1 MLADGT
7 ITAPELLELYLERI
21 ARLDRELRSFRVVLA
36 DSARQEAGVAQD
48 RLNAGERLP
57 LLGVPIAIKDD
68 VDVAGEVTTY
78 GSAAHGPARA
88 QDAEVVR
95 RLREAGAVILG
106 KTAVPEMMLWSF
118 TETLTYGAT
127 RNPWNTDYTPGG
139 SSGGSGAAVAA
150 GLAPMALGSDGMG
163 SIRIPST
170 WCGLFGIK
178 PQRDRVPLAPHD
190 DAWNGLSVNGPMAR
204 SVEDAALFLDVTA
217 PGGEFPCRGCNR
229 PPGRLRIAL
238 STKVPPP
245 LTARVGK
252 AQRAAVDE
260 AGALLRELGHN
271 VISRDPDYPLSAVYG
286 QALPRYFRG
295 AYDDVKSL
303 PRPERLEARTRTFA
317 RIGGL
322 ISDRRMNAI
331 RGAESEVAERVQ
343 SIFDDVDVVLTPGTA
358 TGPSRV
364 GAYQRRGAIS
374 TLTLVAQ
381 RVPFQ
386 AMFNVTGQ
394 PAAVVP
400 WDLDG
405 KGLPTSIQ
413 LVGRP
418 FDEATLLSLAA
429 QIEQARP
436 WAAAPAA
443 GFLIHRLGPRHV
455 TLKAK
460 FSGHLSV
467 TIAIVLCMSASS
479 PFACASS
486 ARIRSVQ
493 MLYRTIPG
501 SISTAANRSIA
512 DCASWISR
520 SIPRCSKASTRTL
533 VAIGTNITPPPSI
546 SSFTTA
552 RDSSMAPSRSPC
564 SARSCATKVSII
576 GIAVLE

>member
-36 DSARQEAGVAQD
+36 DSARQEAGVAQE

-78 GSAAHGPARA
+78 GSAAHGPARTE
-88 QDAEVVR
+88 DAEVVR
-95 RLREAGAVILG
+95 RLRAAGAVIVG
-106 KTAVPEMMLWSF
+106 KTSVPEMLLWSF
-118 TETLTYGAT
+118 TETIEFGAT
-127 RNPWNTDYTPGG
+127 RNPWNTDYAPGG

-204 SVEDAALFLDVTA
+204 TVEDAALFLDVTA
-217 PGGEFPCRGCNR
+217 PGGEFLAAAAR

-245 LTARVGK
+245 LTARMGK

-271 VISRDPDYPLSAVYG
+271 VISRDPDYPLSAVFG

-303 PRPERLEARTRTFA
+303 PRPGRLEARTRGFA
-317 RIGGL
+317 RIGRL

-343 SIFDDVDVVLTPGTA
+343 SIFDDVDVVVTPGTA
-358 TGPSRV
+358 TGPSRI

-374 TLTLVAQ
+374 TLMLVGQ

-386 AMFNVTGQ
+386 AVFNVTGQ

-400 WDLDG
+400 WALDANG
-405 KGLPTSIQ
+405 VPTSIQ
-413 LVGRP
+413 LVGKP
-418 FDEATLLSLAA
+418 FDEATLISLSA
-429 QIEQARP
+429 QIEKARP
-436 WAAAPAA
+436 WAD
-443 GFLIHRLGPRHV
+443 RR
-455 TLKAK
+455 
-460 FSGHLSV
+460 
-467 TIAIVLCMSASS
+467 
-479 PFACASS
+479 
-486 ARIRSVQ
+486 
-493 MLYRTIPG
+493 
-501 SISTAANRSIA
+501 
-512 DCASWISR
+512 
-520 SIPRCSKASTRTL
+520 
-533 VAIGTNITPPPSI
+533 PP
-546 SSFTTA
+546 
-552 RDSSMAPSRSPC
+552 
-564 SARSCATKVSII
+564 VS
-576 GIAVLE
+576 